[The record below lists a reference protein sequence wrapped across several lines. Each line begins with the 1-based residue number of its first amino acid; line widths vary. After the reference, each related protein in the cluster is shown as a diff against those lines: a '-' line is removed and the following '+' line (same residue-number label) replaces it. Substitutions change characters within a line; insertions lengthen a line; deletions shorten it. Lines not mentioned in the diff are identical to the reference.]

1 MRYNIYWL
9 GVEKKRRI
17 SNKKIWLYTRWQLK
31 KQPSINSDDDKAADQ
46 FSNKYEDLYAC
57 TESEYTY
64 YK

>member
-17 SNKKIWLYTRWQLK
+17 SNKKIWLHNGWQLK
-31 KQPSINSDDDKAADQ
+31 KQPSTNSDDDKAADQ
-46 FSNKYEDLYAC
+46 FGNKYEDLYVC